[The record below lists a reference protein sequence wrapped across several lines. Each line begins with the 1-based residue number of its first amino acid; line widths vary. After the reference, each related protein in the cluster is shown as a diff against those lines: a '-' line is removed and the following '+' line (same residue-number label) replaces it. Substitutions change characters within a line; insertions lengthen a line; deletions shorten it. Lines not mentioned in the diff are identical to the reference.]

1 MCSRFGLSRL
11 HLCNMLLPCFHMCR
25 TLTRSAGMML
35 VFRALTMSLA
45 AMGNVTVVLCLN
57 FIIFGIMGVNLFGGR
72 FYSCNDTTVPNKVK
86 SLSSELCVLCSHQN
100 QQLGHLQWVRVAGPG
115 CEVRSLQPLSAM
127 SAGCGWCLPF
137 VC

>member
-1 MCSRFGLSRL
+1 
-11 HLCNMLLPCFHMCR
+11 
-25 TLTRSAGMML
+25 MML

-86 SLSSELCVLCSHQN
+86 VLALSCVCSAAITTSSWGTCSGFRLLALAMKCIAH
-100 QQLGHLQWVRVAGPG
+100 
-115 CEVRSLQPLSAM
+115 SFLSAV
-127 SAGCGWCLPF
+127 SARCGWCLPLF
-137 VC
+137 P